1 MPTLPATPLHRRPPR
16 RRRRDLR
23 LAKKVEDMLVQLEE
37 LDRRA
42 PLPAAFVAE
51 LEALHRAARRPLARA
66 WANLAIEPFAGGP
79 VTPGTAVVVLL
90 KLRLTMQ
97 HAIAAG
103 RPAP

>member
-1 MPTLPATPLHRRPPR
+1 MPIPSANPPHRRPPR

-23 LAKKVEDMLVQLEE
+23 LAIEVEDMLVRLQE

-51 LEALHRAARRPLARA
+51 LDALHRAARRPLARA
-66 WANLAIEPFAGGP
+66 RAHLAIEPFAGGP

-90 KLRLTMQ
+90 KLRLTMN
-97 HAIAAG
+97 HTIAGWRA
-103 RPAP
+103 AP